1 MRWIERWPFVS
12 VAPAFS
18 RSLFLVRAAG
28 SGVANSV
35 QPILIHCVDD
45 PTPRRSGGGRKITR
59 ASAVLPSRY
68 GVAGGVNKNWLN
80 VAGHP
85 MPAGLAPKL
94 EREGRRTPPN
104 TTMDKRRIHRSFN
117 RFRYFTY
124 TFVIASTASNTM

>member
-12 VAPAFS
+12 VAP
-18 RSLFLVRAAG
+18 SLLVRAAG

-85 MPAGLAPKL
+85 MPAGLAL
-94 EREGRRTPPN
+94 QAEREHRSRATGRV
-104 TTMDKRRIHRSFN
+104 KERRVHRSFN
-117 RFRYFTY
+117 RLRYFTY